1 MPSRRF
7 TWDPAKARSNLAKH
21 GVTFETAATIFDGR
35 IVELPDER
43 FDYGEVRW
51 VAIGLADNRELTVV
65 YTVTENDRFR
75 LISARGATTKERRL
89 YWQNVGR

>member
-7 TWDPAKARSNLAKH
+7 TWDPAQARSNLAKH

>member
-1 MPSRRF
+1 MPSLRF
-7 TWDPAKARSNLAKH
+7 TWDPTKARANLVKH

-35 IVELPDER
+35 TIELPDDR

-65 YTVTENDRFR
+65 YTVTDNDRFR

-89 YWQNVGR
+89 YWKSIDR